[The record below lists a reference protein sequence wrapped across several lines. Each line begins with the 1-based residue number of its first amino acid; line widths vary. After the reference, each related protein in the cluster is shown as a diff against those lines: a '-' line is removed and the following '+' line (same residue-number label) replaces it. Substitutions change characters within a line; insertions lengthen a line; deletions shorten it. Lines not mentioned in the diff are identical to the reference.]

1 MTASHAND
9 RPVVRA
15 AASAAAVPP
24 VGGVI
29 PGGVIPTGAPGDAFD
44 QVYRDHV
51 RFVWRCVRRLGVDES
66 SVEDVVQDAFV
77 VVHRRLAE
85 FEGRSTTR
93 TWLYG
98 IVRRVVADRRRTRRR
113 KPLHLV
119 ANPHEETDVAA
130 AGDPDRDA
138 ERSEQVALMRRALA
152 RLADEKREV
161 LVLADFEEMTMI
173 EIAEATDTNPN
184 TVSSRLRA
192 ARREFEAALDD
203 EMRVASRVQAAG
215 TRRSRR

>member
-1 MTASHAND
+1 MG
-9 RPVVRA
+9 A
-15 AASAAAVPP
+15 AIPAVA
-24 VGGVI
+24 
-29 PGGVIPTGAPGDAFD
+29 TGDAFD
-44 QVYRDHV
+44 RVYRDHV
-51 RFVWRCVRRLGVDES
+51 RFVWRCVRRLGVDDS

-77 VVHRRLAE
+77 VVHRRLGE

-98 IVRRVVADRRRTRRR
+98 IVRRVVADHRRTRRR

-119 ANPHEETDVAA
+119 EHPRDEIDVATT
-130 AGDPDRDA
+130 GDAHRDA
-138 ERSEQVALMRRALA
+138 ERSEQVALMRRVLA

-161 LVLADFEEMTMI
+161 LVLADFEEMTMS

-203 EMRVASRVQAAG
+203 ELRVSGRAEAAG
-215 TRRSRR
+215 TQRSRR

>member
-1 MTASHAND
+1 MTASHADD
-9 RPVVRA
+9 RPVFQA
-15 AASAAAVPP
+15 AAGPNGGARIGAA
-24 VGGVI
+24 I
-29 PGGVIPTGAPGDAFD
+29 PAIATDDAFD
-44 QVYRDHV
+44 RVYRDHV
-51 RFVWRCVRRLGVDES
+51 RFVWRCVRRLGVDDS

-77 VVHRRLAE
+77 VVHRRLGE

-98 IVRRVVADRRRTRRR
+98 IVRRVVADHRRTRRR

-119 ANPHEETDVAA
+119 EHPQEETEVAA
-130 AGDPDRDA
+130 TGDAHSDA
-138 ERSEQVALMRRALA
+138 ERSEQVALMRRVLA
-152 RLADEKREV
+152 RLSDEKREV
-161 LVLADFEEMTMI
+161 LVLADFEEMTMS